1 MSERR
6 MFHRALVESDLF
18 LELPIGA
25 QALYFHIGMHADDD
39 GFCNCYRQIARKLHR
54 PRRELQALVDAQLL
68 LDFDGIVVLRHW
80 RVANVLRTDRMKPL
94 QYPDISQ
101 QIYVLPN
108 REYSLEPQ
116 QFSPTLFE
124 LRRQF
129 LSVKCQRKVR
139 EDNIT
144 EDNINEDKINQDKTD
159 YGPDLT
165 CEDPLEYLQ
174 SLKDIPLSLRHN
186 NDFDRSDKR

>member
-18 LELPIGA
+18 LDLPIGA

-39 GFCNCYRQIARKLHR
+39 GFNNCSRQIARKLRR
-54 PRRELQALVDAQLL
+54 PKRELQALVDAQLL
-68 LDFDGIVVLRHW
+68 LEFDGIVVLRHW

-94 QYPDISQ
+94 QYPDISK

-159 YGPDLT
+159 YDPVLT
-165 CEDPLEYLQ
+165 CEAPLDYLE
-174 SLKDIPLSLRHN
+174 SLKDIPLSLRGN
-186 NDFDRSDKR
+186 NDFDRSEK

>member
-18 LELPIGA
+18 LDLPIGS

-39 GFCNCYRQIARKLHR
+39 GFSNCSRQIARKLRR
-54 PRRELQALVDAQLL
+54 PKRELQALVDAQLL

-94 QYPDISQ
+94 QYPDISK

-108 REYSLEPQ
+108 REYALEPQ

-159 YGPDLT
+159 CDPDLPFRQT
-165 CEDPLEYLQ
+165 LEYME
-174 SLKDIPLSLRHN
+174 SLKDIPLSQRRN
-186 NDFDRSDKR
+186 DDFDRSEK